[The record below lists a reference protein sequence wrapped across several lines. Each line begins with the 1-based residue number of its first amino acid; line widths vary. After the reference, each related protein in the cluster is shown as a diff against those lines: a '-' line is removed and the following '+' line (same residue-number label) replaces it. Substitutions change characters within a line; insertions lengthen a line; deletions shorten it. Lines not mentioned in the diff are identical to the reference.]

1 MKKPPKVATSL
12 PMKFREKQEPP
23 SQGWT
28 TLLGKRFAFFFFRQQ
43 KKLYRA
49 TSQHSTSL
57 FSVQAFCQG
66 KYARR
71 VRTLQRKIRMIRVGE
86 DHYGLKITTLAEFSG
101 WRRNRDLLTSK
112 KRIPGCNTPCAIW
125 YGVLFQIHLHCIV
138 RFCILLNISFCHKGY
153 LKRNWRTSL

>member
-1 MKKPPKVATSL
+1 MPKKYEANKEFAWLYACWVKVDQMPIMFRRILFRVFPL
-12 PMKFREKQEPP
+12 PVWKSRWKLP
-23 SQGWT
+23 
-28 TLLGKRFAFFFFRQQ
+28 LLCQWNLERNKSRHLKDEQHYLENVLPFFFFRQQ

-101 WRRNRDLLTSK
+101 WRRNRDLLTSRK
-112 KRIPGCNTPCAIW
+112 ENPW
-125 YGVLFQIHLHCIV
+125 L
-138 RFCILLNISFCHKGY
+138 
-153 LKRNWRTSL
+153 

>member
-1 MKKPPKVATSL
+1 MPKKYEANKEFAWLYACWVKVDQMPIMFRRILFRVFPL
-12 PMKFREKQEPP
+12 PVWKSHRTLPLLCQWNLERNKSRHLIP
-23 SQGWT
+23 SQNNITWKT
-28 TLLGKRFAFFFFRQQ
+28 FCLFFFRQQ

-71 VRTLQRKIRMIRVGE
+71 VRILQRKIRIIRVGE

-101 WRRNRDLLTSK
+101 WRRNRDLLTSRK
-112 KRIPGCNTPCAIW
+112 ENPW
-125 YGVLFQIHLHCIV
+125 L
-138 RFCILLNISFCHKGY
+138 
-153 LKRNWRTSL
+153 

>member
-1 MKKPPKVATSL
+1 MPKKYEANKEFAWLYACWVKVNQMPIMFRRILFRVFPL
-12 PMKFREKQEPP
+12 PVWKSHRKLP
-23 SQGWT
+23 
-28 TLLGKRFAFFFFRQQ
+28 LLYQWNLERNKSRHLKDEQHYLENVLPFFFFRQQ

-101 WRRNRDLLTSK
+101 WRRNRDLLTSRK
-112 KRIPGCNTPCAIW
+112 ENPW
-125 YGVLFQIHLHCIV
+125 L
-138 RFCILLNISFCHKGY
+138 
-153 LKRNWRTSL
+153 